1 MIHFGHTV
9 TWDKI
14 EILKEM
20 DGWYKIR
27 TKEGDVGFIENKEGT
42 VLDELPKLIS
52 GISYINGQKL
62 GYPSASEII
71 SALML
76 LQYKNKRTTISEIIS
91 AIFENYNLKKEKMLI
106 DNDGIFTV
114 SLAELR

>member
-1 MIHFGHTV
+1 MYFGHTI

-27 TKEGDVGFIENKEGT
+27 TKEGNVGFIENKEGT

-52 GISYINGQKL
+52 GISYVNGQKA
-62 GYPSASEII
+62 GSTSASEII

-76 LQYKNKRTTISEIIS
+76 VPSTNKNKCSYKYIKWRESI
-91 AIFENYNLKKEKMLI
+91 
-106 DNDGIFTV
+106 
-114 SLAELR
+114 